1 MSFIQ
6 RSQYVKQKVTV
17 HKCAGII
24 RGWVLY
30 EEIRYVKI
38 YGEHLNGIISNQLF
52 ITPFIFFQK
61 CFTDRG
67 WQRGKLVF
75 LDLLALQFPNHN
87 HCNVFLQLNNSASEV
102 PQKLPNERCSIV
114 EEVSLLTEIRL
125 CNNEAQVS

>member
-1 MSFIQ
+1 M
-6 RSQYVKQKVTV
+6 
-17 HKCAGII
+17 
-24 RGWVLY
+24 
-30 EEIRYVKI
+30 KI
-38 YGEHLNGIISNQLF
+38 YGEHSMESFPTNYSLPHSF
-52 ITPFIFFQK
+52 FFQK

-125 CNNEAQVS
+125 CNNEAQVSYTIGLNQYSCFHQKNIRQPSDSH

>member
-1 MSFIQ
+1 MVSTQWNHFQ
-6 RSQYVKQKVTV
+6 P
-17 HKCAGII
+17 II
-24 RGWVLY
+24 HY
-30 EEIRYVKI
+30 PI
-38 YGEHLNGIISNQLF
+38 H
-52 ITPFIFFQK
+52 FFQK

-125 CNNEAQVS
+125 CNNEAQVSCTIGLNSFFIKKTSDISHETAIRQL

>member
-1 MSFIQ
+1 MESFPTNYSFIH
-6 RSQYVKQKVTV
+6 T
-17 HKCAGII
+17 
-24 RGWVLY
+24 
-30 EEIRYVKI
+30 
-38 YGEHLNGIISNQLF
+38 F
-52 ITPFIFFQK
+52 ILFQK

-125 CNNEAQVS
+125 CNNEAQVSYTIGLNPQFYIVSLWKMNFSVWAVWAAWAVRKKSEFEVF